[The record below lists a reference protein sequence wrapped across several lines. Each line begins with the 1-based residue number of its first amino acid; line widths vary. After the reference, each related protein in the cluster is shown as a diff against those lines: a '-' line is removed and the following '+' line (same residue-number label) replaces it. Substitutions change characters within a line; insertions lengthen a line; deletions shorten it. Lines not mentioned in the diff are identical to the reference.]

1 MAESRRIYTAV
12 WRRRVVAFVATVGV
26 GTGTAAFAD
35 ADTNFKLIATMHQNM
50 AAINEIDEAVVRDD
64 YERVEKGAATLKT
77 NANSMKGI
85 DLKSL
90 QLDPTKGTEFNRF
103 LTAQRRAADSI
114 LNAAALEDA
123 AAVLLGVN
131 KLIDDACVAC
141 HSELRETDAGR
152 TPRAL
157 FMRSLLSSVQSVNRG
172 MAMDDYGLV
181 AREAREI
188 GAIAHILTWT
198 QVIETIFLVE
208 DPADRNEFRGY
219 FETLSSQAVRVEH
232 AAAQGD
238 PKMTSAATRRMLN
251 DGCVGCHERFR
262 DGIRE
267 RAKQER

>member
-1 MAESRRIYTAV
+1 MAGSRRIYTVV
-12 WRRRVVAFVATVGV
+12 WRRRVAAFVATVGV
-26 GTGTAAFAD
+26 GAAAPAETGPD
-35 ADTNFKLIATMHQNM
+35 FKLVAVMHQNL
-50 AAINEIDEAVVRDD
+50 AAINEIYEAVVRDD
-64 YERVEKGAATLKT
+64 YERVEKGATTLKA
-77 NANSMKGI
+77 NAISMKGI
-85 DLKSL
+85 NLKSL
-90 QLDPTKGTEFNRF
+90 QLDPKNEAKFNRY
-103 LTAQRRAADSI
+103 LTAQHRAADSI
-114 LNAAALEDA
+114 LNAATLEDS

-131 KLIDDACVAC
+131 TLIDDACVAC
-141 HSELRETDAGR
+141 HSEIRETDAGR

-172 MAMDDYGLV
+172 IAMDDYALI

-208 DPADRNEFRGY
+208 DPADRNEFREY

-232 AAAQGD
+232 AAAQRD

-251 DGCVGCHERFR
+251 DGCVGCHDRFR

-267 RAKQER
+267 RAKHER

>member
-12 WRRRVVAFVATVGV
+12 WRRCIAAFVVTVGV

-35 ADTNFKLIATMHQNM
+35 ADPDFKLIAAMHQNL

-64 YERVEKGAATLKT
+64 YERVEKGAATLKA
-77 NANSMKGI
+77 NAISMKAI

-90 QLDPTKGTEFNRF
+90 QLDPKKGTEFNQF
-103 LTAQRRAADSI
+103 LAAQRRAADSI

-123 AAVLLGVN
+123 EAVLLGVN
-131 KLIDDACVAC
+131 MLIDDACVAC

-172 MAMDDYGLV
+172 IAMDDYGLV

-188 GAIAHILTWT
+188 GAMAHILTWT
-198 QVIETIFLVE
+198 QVTETIFLVKN
-208 DPADRNEFRGY
+208 PADQNEFRDY
-219 FETLSSQAVRVEH
+219 FETLSSQAIRLEH
-232 AAAQGD
+232 AAAQRN
-238 PKMTSAATRRMLN
+238 PKLISAATRRMLE
-251 DGCVGCHERFR
+251 DGCVSCHERFR
-262 DGIRE
+262 DDIKE
-267 RAKQER
+267 RVKQSR